1 MSEIVGKKI
10 KALPE
15 ATTAADTDVMVIE
28 DGSKTRKIG
37 FGVLRRLLGIDTI
50 NNNLS
55 TEISTLGSRVT
66 SVEKIVVAASYI
78 SGTGANYADTQT
90 ISGYVAGRPAIVMLQ
105 TSSDFYAT
113 AVTGGV
119 AGKVRVMLNKV
130 LPSGTNIECLVIFK
144 KS

>member
-1 MSEIVGKKI
+1 MSERI
-10 KALPE
+10 
-15 ATTAADTDVMVIE
+15 TQTNT
-28 DGSKTRKIG
+28 
-37 FGVLRRLLGIDTI
+37 
-50 NNNLS
+50 NLS
-55 TEISTLGSRVT
+55 TRIDTTNDGLAELSNHLSSEISALGSRVST
-66 SVEKIVVAASYI
+66 VEKIVVAASYI
-78 SGTGANYADTQT
+78 SGTGTNYADTQT

-119 AGKVRVMLNKV
+119 SGKVRVMLNKV

>member
-1 MSEIVGKKI
+1 MKLFAGNFK
-10 KALPE
+10 L
-15 ATTAADTDVMVIE
+15 
-28 DGSKTRKIG
+28 
-37 FGVLRRLLGIDTI
+37 